1 MIKYAL
7 SCAEG
12 HAFEAWF
19 RSGDAYDRQAKK
31 QLVTCPQCGSNEIEK
46 QPMAPAVLKGRR
58 GADAPSQVPAAADDA
73 TPAGGAV
80 AVPAPVP
87 VPVLEMLR
95 AFKRHVVENSEDVG
109 NRFAEEALR
118 IHHGEAETRAI
129 RGETTAE
136 DAERLQEEGVE
147 FGVLPVL
154 PEDRN

>member
-1 MIKYAL
+1 MIKYDL
-7 SCAEG
+7 CCAEG

-31 QLVTCPQCGSNEIEK
+31 QLVTCPQCGSNAVEK

-58 GADAPSQVPAAADDA
+58 GAEGPSPVPAAAEA
-73 TPAGGAV
+73 LPTGGA
-80 AVPAPVP
+80 AEPASVP
-87 VPVLEMLR
+87 VPVVEMLR
-95 AFKRHVVENSEDVG
+95 AFKRHVVENTEDVG

-118 IHHGEAETRAI
+118 IHHGESETRAI

-136 DAERLQEEGVE
+136 DAVRLQEEGVE

-154 PEDRN
+154 PEERN